1 MVMVAECITTV
12 PAGSRSPRVALG
24 SWTIAW
30 TILFNV
36 INEVLVA
43 SDSRHVSICPA
54 RFELK
59 ARLKEN
65 PILQSF

>member
-24 SWTIAW
+24 SWTI
-30 TILFNV
+30 LFNV

-43 SDSRHVSICPA
+43 SDSRRVSICPA